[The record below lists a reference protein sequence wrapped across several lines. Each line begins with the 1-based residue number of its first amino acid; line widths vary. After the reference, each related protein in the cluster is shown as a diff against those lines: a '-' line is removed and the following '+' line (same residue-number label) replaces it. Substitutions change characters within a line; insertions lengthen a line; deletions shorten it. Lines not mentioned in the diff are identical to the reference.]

1 MQLSSPVRT
10 YFDAEQQNDADTLAA
25 AFTDDAVVRDEG
37 AEHVG
42 PAAIRAWWQA
52 AKAKYR
58 HVAEPI
64 DAIPADGRT
73 VVRAR
78 VTGQFPGSPAT
89 LTFSFMLAGDR
100 IARLEI
106 G

>member
-1 MQLSSPVRT
+1 MQLPSPVRA
-10 YFDAEQQNDADTLAA
+10 YFDAEQHNDADALAT

-42 PAAIRAWWQA
+42 SAAIRDWWQA
-52 AKAKYR
+52 AKTKYR
-58 HVAEPI
+58 HVAQPLE
-64 DAIPADGRT
+64 ATTADDRT

-78 VTGQFPGSPAT
+78 VTGEFPGSPAT
-89 LTFSFMLAGDR
+89 LKFSFMLAGDR

>member
-1 MQLSSPVRT
+1 MQLPSPVRT
-10 YFDAEQQNDADTLAA
+10 YFDAEQHNNADTLAA
-25 AFTDDAVVRDEG
+25 AFMDDAVVRDEG

-42 PAAIRAWWQA
+42 PAAIRDWWQA
-52 AKAKYR
+52 AKTKYR

-64 DAIPADGRT
+64 DATTADERT
-73 VVRAR
+73 IVRAR
-78 VTGQFPGSPAT
+78 VTGEFPGSPAT
-89 LTFSFMLAGDR
+89 LKFSFVLADDR

>member
-1 MQLSSPVRT
+1 MQLPSPVRT
-10 YFDAEQQNDADTLAA
+10 YFDAEQRNDADPLAA

-58 HVAEPI
+58 HVAEPLE
-64 DAIPADGRT
+64 ATQTDGRT
-73 VVRAR
+73 IVRAR
-78 VTGQFPGSPAT
+78 VTGEFPGSPAT
-89 LTFSFMLAGDR
+89 LTFAFTLMDNRVAL
-100 IARLEI
+100 LEI

>member
-1 MQLSSPVRT
+1 MQLPPAIGV
-10 YFDAEQQNDADTLAA
+10 YFDADQHKNEAA
-25 AFTDDAVVRDEG
+25 LVVAFAEGATVRDEG
-37 AEHVG
+37 AEHAG
-42 PAAIRAWWQA
+42 PEAIRDWWRA

-58 HVAEPI
+58 HVAQPLE
-64 DAIPADGRT
+64 ATQTDGRT

-78 VTGQFPGSPAT
+78 VTGEFPGSPAT
-89 LTFSFMLAGDR
+89 LTFAFTLKGDR